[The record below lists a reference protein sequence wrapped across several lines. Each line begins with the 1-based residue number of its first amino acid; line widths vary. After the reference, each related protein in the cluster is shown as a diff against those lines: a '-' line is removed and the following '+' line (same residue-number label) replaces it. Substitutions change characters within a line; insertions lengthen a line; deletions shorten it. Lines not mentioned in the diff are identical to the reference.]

1 MRGPK
6 PEEVGNIKVQP
17 HEGTKR
23 EIDTIEVIP
32 AQAGIQSLK

>member
-17 HEGTKR
+17 HEGTKK
-23 EIDTIEVIP
+23 IIAAIEFYI
-32 AQAGIQSLK
+32 ASGA